1 MNLMA
6 ALEALLFVS
15 GDQGLSMKDLT
26 ASLPC
31 GEDQVS
37 QLLEELD
44 QKYLDDPASSL
55 EIMYTAGHYKLATKP
70 DFSDLIKGLAHLPSE
85 KKLSQAGLEIL
96 AIIAYKQP
104 VTRAEIEDI
113 RGVQSSGPLSKLQ
126 IHGLVEEK
134 GRLDLPG
141 RPVIYGTTEEFL
153 DYFGLADLNDLPEI
167 ERDYSSNQEQ
177 PLFYSDEIED

>member
-1 MNLMA
+1 MNQLA

-15 GDQGLSMKDLT
+15 GEQGLSVKELT
-26 ASLPC
+26 ASLDC
-31 GEDQVS
+31 KKDQVQ
-37 QLLEELD
+37 QLLETLN
-44 QKYLDDPASSL
+44 QKYLDDSASSL

-70 DFSDLIKGLAHLPSE
+70 DFSDLIKGLAQLPSE
-85 KKLSQAGLEIL
+85 KKLTQAALEIL
-96 AIIAYKQP
+96 AIVAYKQP

-153 DYFGLADLNDLPEI
+153 DYFGLADLEDLPEI
-167 ERDYSSNQEQ
+167 ERDHSSDQDQ
-177 PLFYSDEIED
+177 PLFYSDEIKD